1 MKKSILFLI
10 SVLFVN
16 LASAQNYEVVSPKGD
31 LELSI
36 SIGDEILYTV
46 QKNGNTVLENN
57 TLALTISGRT
67 LGEKP
72 KVKRS
77 KKIKANVERQPTV
90 PLKFS
95 VLNDHYEGIRIDF
108 KGNYSVEFR
117 VFDEGVAYRFI
128 TDFKGAI
135 EDYSRVIKLD
145 PKDYWAFHN
154 RGEAKIFGA

>member
-57 TLALTISGRT
+57 TLALTISGQ
-67 LGEKP
+67 EMK
-72 KVKRS
+72 
-77 KKIKANVERQPTV
+77 
-90 PLKFS
+90 
-95 VLNDHYEGIRIDF
+95 
-108 KGNYSVEFR
+108 NY
-117 VFDEGVAYRFI
+117 
-128 TDFKGAI
+128 
-135 EDYSRVIKLD
+135 
-145 PKDYWAFHN
+145 
-154 RGEAKIFGA
+154 